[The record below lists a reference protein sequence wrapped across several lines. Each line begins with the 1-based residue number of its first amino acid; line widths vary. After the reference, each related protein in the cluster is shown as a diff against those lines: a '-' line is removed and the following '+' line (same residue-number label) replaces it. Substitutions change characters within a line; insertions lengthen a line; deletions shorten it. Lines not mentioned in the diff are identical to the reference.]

1 MFKMKRGEFS
11 DNEDVGVCRSAEQ
24 LVSACLDGFVRFRFR
39 SIFDLQSCLFVDV

>member
-11 DNEDVGVCRSAEQ
+11 DNEGFGGRSAEQ
-24 LVSACLDGFVRFRFR
+24 LVSACLDGFVQFRFR